1 MPTIRLTDKE
11 TSLLLDV
18 IVTIT
23 SEYLLDNEFT
33 YDDDEM
39 LDSIIQKLSDS
50 LD

>member
-1 MPTIRLTDKE
+1 MTTIRLTDKE